1 MVPTAELPVI
11 GVLDW
16 GIGGLF
22 TVERMLSREPT
33 LDLAFLSDAGNT
45 PYGRQSR
52 VQLRASVRQGIHRL
66 RQLGAGPILVACH
79 SASSVLPELDLYFD
93 LDDVTGVVQPQTV
106 PRGGTILVL
115 GGVRT
120 VRSGVWR
127 AALRHHGR
135 VVQRI
140 AQPLSAAVE
149 AGRIH
154 HPDTHHTLEQIL
166 TPVRA
171 ANTVVLACTH
181 YVALMPAI
189 RALMPHAR
197 IIDPALEWANT
208 LPLQG
213 GSGQRVA
220 YTTGSVAQTKTVTAR
235 ILPSVS
241 AELSFALWRDEDG
254 LSP

>member
-1 MVPTAELPVI
+1 MVPAAELPVI

-22 TVERMLSREPT
+22 AVERMLSREPT

-66 RQLGAGPILVACH
+66 RQMGAGPILVACH
-79 SASSVLPELDLYFD
+79 SASRVLPDLD
-93 LDDVTGVVQPQTV
+93 LDDVTGVIQPRTV

-115 GGVRT
+115 GGMRT
-120 VRSGVWR
+120 IRSGVWR

-149 AGRIH
+149 AGRTQ
-154 HPDTHHTLEQIL
+154 HPETRRTLEQIL

-189 RALMPHAR
+189 RTLMPHAR
-197 IIDPALEWANT
+197 IIDPALEWATT

-241 AELSFALWRDEDG
+241 AELSFVLWRDEDE

>member
-1 MVPTAELPVI
+1 
-11 GVLDW
+11 
-16 GIGGLF
+16 
-22 TVERMLSREPT
+22 MLSPG
-33 LDLAFLSDAGNT
+33 AS
-45 PYGRQSR
+45 S
-52 VQLRASVRQGIHRL
+52 RASVRQE
-66 RQLGAGPILVACH
+66 
-79 SASSVLPELDLYFD
+79 SADCARWARAPSWWRATLQAVPPDLD
-93 LDDVTGVVQPQTV
+93 LDDVTGIQPQTS
-106 PRGGTILVL
+106 PGRHLLVL
-115 GGVRT
+115 EACAP
-120 VRSGVWR
+120 SGRAWR

-149 AGRIH
+149 AGRTQ
-154 HPDTHHTLEQIL
+154 HPETRRTLEQIL

-189 RALMPHAR
+189 RTLMPHAH
-197 IIDPALEWANT
+197 IIDPALEWAST

-220 YTTGSVAQTKTVTAR
+220 CTTGSVTQTKTVTAR

-241 AELSFALWRDEDG
+241 AEFSFTIWRDEDVF
-254 LSP
+254 SP

>member
-1 MVPTAELPVI
+1 MVPTTELPLI

-22 TVERMLSREPT
+22 AVERMLSREPT
-33 LDLAFLSDAGNT
+33 LDLAFFSDAGNT

-66 RQLGAGPILVACH
+66 HQMGAGPILVACH
-79 SASSVLPELDLYFD
+79 SASSVLPDLD

-106 PRGGTILVL
+106 PRGGTIVVL
-115 GGVRT
+115 GGMRT
-120 VRSGVWR
+120 IRSGVWR
-127 AALRHHGR
+127 TALQHHGR

-149 AGRIH
+149 AGRTQ
-154 HPDTHHTLEQIL
+154 HPDTRRTLEQIL

-171 ANTVVLACTH
+171 ADTVVLACTH

-189 RALMPHAR
+189 RALMLHAR
-197 IIDPALEWANT
+197 IVDPALELACT

-220 YTTGSVAQTKTVTAR
+220 CTTGSVTQTKTVTTR

-241 AELSFALWRDEDG
+241 AGFSFASWRDEDVF
-254 LSP
+254 SP